1 MNTNSIKTLP
11 NNGQEDGMTH
21 QCFFISVKDFIK
33 RNINNT
39 VTLKYLR
46 DVGGLGKS
54 SEHTMCDTRNN
65 IYINAINEICN
76 VFELVIIVLP
86 IDYNGNILYNGNI
99 IDTFGK
105 GHHIVRI
112 AQFGLNHFE
121 LISDEGDNYRPMVTI
136 NNEMIESSYLRSL
149 SDELEELFNKN
160 AQRETLQML
169 LLNLKENAKRCNWR
183 LLYFEYSD
191 DVFEQNFG
199 DETQEN
205 ILLVNVS
212 EVEEEITKLI
222 EYIQRKS
229 AELLE
234 NKTQYKILSET
245 NLIELQND
253 DVDMLEVQIISLIE
267 LISKLDNEI
276 KYLGYL
282 MN

>member
-1 MNTNSIKTLP
+1 M
-11 NNGQEDGMTH
+11 
-21 QCFFISVKDFIK
+21 
-33 RNINNT
+33 
-39 VTLKYLR
+39 
-46 DVGGLGKS
+46 
-54 SEHTMCDTRNN
+54 NN

-136 NNEMIESSYLRSL
+136 KNEMIESSYLRSL
-149 SDELEELFNKN
+149 SDELEELFNID
-160 AQRETLQML
+160 AQRETLQMV
-169 LLNLKENAKRCNWR
+169 LLNLKENVNYNWR

-199 DETQEN
+199 KETQQN

-253 DVDMLEVQIISLIE
+253 DVDMLEVQKISLIE